1 MRHWTSFALA
11 ALAAL
16 GAAAPA
22 RAQVV
27 VQTPWVTVE
36 APTGP
41 GGRVRVQTPWFSF
54 GLDRCGPAA
63 GPRAGAAPAGV
74 DWKVAP
80 GLPPA
85 PGEPPPVPVPAAV
98 DEAPAAAAPSLAEFA
113 ASFRPR
119 PGRHEVT
126 LRHPVTGAA
135 VPVSFTLPDAPVRRV
150 RVHRRSLD
158 FDYGRHN
165 VSLRFL
171 ANGQVRV
178 RE

>member
-1 MRHWTSFALA
+1 MRHAPSFALA
-11 ALAAL
+11 ALAGL

-27 VQTPWVTVE
+27 VQTPWVVVE

-41 GGRVRVQTPWFSF
+41 GQGVLVQTPWVTFR
-54 GLDRCGPAA
+54 LAPRRPAPV
-63 GPRAGAAPAGV
+63 PRAVAPPALE
-74 DWKVAP
+74 P

-85 PGEPPPVPVPAAV
+85 RGEPPPVPIPAAA
-98 DEAPAAAAPSLAEFA
+98 DAPAAAPAPVPSVAEFA
-113 ASFRPR
+113 ASFQPR
-119 PGRHEVT
+119 PGNYEVY
-126 LRHPVTGAA
+126 LRHPATGA
-135 VPVSFTLPDAPVRRV
+135 PVKVAFTLPDAPVRRV

-158 FDYGRHN
+158 FDYGRRE
-165 VSLRFL
+165 VSIRFL